1 MKKSLFLSMI
11 LLLFI
16 GLNTGCDKL
25 DITEDIE
32 FDITF
37 SGNSTTAD
45 YAGEELFDAAANSDD
60 IDKYADKIETI
71 EVLEITAELTSF
83 NGPAGQKIVTGT
95 LDVSD
100 ENGGGREVIAII
112 TDQALEPMLNN
123 PIPLTFNQAGIDRL
137 AELIKNDPHKALV
150 RNFGTTDSSPI
161 DFVCKIKIKVRMT
174 ANPL

>member
-1 MKKSLFLSMI
+1 MKKSLFLSMV

-32 FDITF
+32 FEITF
-37 SGNSTTAD
+37 SANSTTAD
-45 YAGEELFDAAANSDD
+45 YDDEELFDAAASSDD
-60 IDKYADKIETI
+60 IDKYANKIEKI

-83 NGPAGQKIVTGT
+83 NGPSGQKIVTNT
-95 LDVSD
+95 LEVSD
-100 ENGGGREVIAII
+100 ENGGGQEVIATI

-123 PIPLTFNQAGIDRL
+123 PIPLTLNQAGVDRL

-150 RNFGTTDSSPI
+150 RNFGTADSSPI
-161 DFVCKIKIKVRMT
+161 DFVCKIKVKVKMT

>member
-1 MKKSLFLSMI
+1 MKKSLFLSVI

-16 GLNTGCDKL
+16 SLNTGCDKL

-32 FDITF
+32 FEITF
-37 SGNSTTAD
+37 SAQSSTAD
-45 YAGEELFDAAANSDD
+45 YTYEELFDAAENSDD
-60 IDKYADKIETI
+60 IDKYANKIEKI

-83 NGPAGQKIVTGT
+83 NGPAGQKIVTHT
-95 LDVSD
+95 LEVSD
-100 ENGGGREVIAII
+100 ENGAGQEVIATIA
-112 TDQALEPMLNN
+112 DQALEPMLNN
-123 PIPLTFNQAGIDRL
+123 PIPLTLNQAGVDRL

-161 DFVCKIKIKVRMT
+161 DFVCKIKVKVKMT